1 MPTPSGNSPSVLEPS
16 RIYVAV
22 DVDPLDPWL
31 LPALHTR
38 GHLPVGD
45 HSQIGS
51 GREIGYAPYVPSRTP
66 IAVYESSGPSMPL
79 NVEWL
84 DRYRQ
89 RRGNKSCIPE
99 VMISHN
105 LLFSEE
111 LEAARWYFRHLH
123 GFRLGV
129 CEREECLDGIL
140 SSVARRSSLSHLLA
154 GFFFRHSGALE
165 SIHIERMLNAA
176 YKHRTII
183 RAMDAHGV
191 PR

>member
-1 MPTPSGNSPSVLEPS
+1 MSVPSGNSPSVLEPS
-16 RIYVAV
+16 RIYVGV

-31 LPALHTR
+31 LRALHTR

-45 HSQIGS
+45 HTQTGTGQGIKH
-51 GREIGYAPYVPSRTP
+51 APYVPSSGP

-79 NVEWL
+79 NLQWL

-89 RRGNKSCIPE
+89 CRGDKSCIPE
-99 VMISHN
+99 VIISHD

-129 CEREECLDGIL
+129 CEREKCLDGIL
-140 SSVARRSSLSHLLA
+140 SSVARRTSLSHLLA
-154 GFFFRHSGALE
+154 GFFFRHKGALE
-165 SIHIERMLNAA
+165 SIHIERMLDGA
-176 YKHRTII
+176 YEHRTII